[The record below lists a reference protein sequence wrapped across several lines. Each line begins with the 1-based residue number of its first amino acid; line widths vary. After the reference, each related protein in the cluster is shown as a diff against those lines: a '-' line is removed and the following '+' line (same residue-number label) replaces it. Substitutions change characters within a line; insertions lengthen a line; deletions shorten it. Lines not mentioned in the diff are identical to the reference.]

1 MPPALFTILMSP
13 FYKLFLVVFADHLPI
28 GYAIGGGTLFGYVL
42 YDCMHY
48 YLHHGRVVTDHV
60 REMKVWHLDH
70 HYKQADM
77 GFGITTK
84 IWDRVFGTFFT
95 V

>member
-1 MPPALFTILMSP
+1 MPPALFTILMLP
-13 FYKLFLVVFADHLPI
+13 IYKLFLVIFADNLPV

-48 YLHHGRVVTDHV
+48 YLHHGKVVTEHA
-60 REMKVWHLDH
+60 RTMKGWHLDH
-70 HYKQADM
+70 HYKQAEK
-77 GFGITTK
+77 GFGITSK
-84 IWDRVFGTFFT
+84 LWDWVFGTEFT